1 MRVAPDLSTNVRVI
15 EKSWFSTFAKMPR
28 SQTDWLP
35 GSYNETLAFRVERK
49 RELTARVGRSKT
61 DWLLVCNETFRVERK
76 RELTARVGSA
86 RDVTAPLRR
95 M

>member
-1 MRVAPDLSTNVRVI
+1 MRVTPDLSTNVRVI
-15 EKSWFSTFAKMPR
+15 EKRFPTFAKVPR

-61 DWLLVCNETFRVERK
+61 DSLAAD
-76 RELTARVGSA
+76 RESQQ
-86 RDVTAPLRR
+86 
-95 M
+95 